1 MKLSVLYM
9 VKEGYS
15 SITVPED
22 FSERID
28 KFNYENNNLFPS
40 KQKALQRAWIDFEN
54 KYSGIEGKTV
64 EIDGK
69 KVGPGNPIYIIAEI
83 GINHNGNMDI
93 CKKLIDMAVDSGCD
107 AVKFQK
113 RTIDIIYSKEELAK
127 PRESPFGNT
136 NGDLKRGLEFGEK
149 EYRQIDKYCKE
160 KNITWFASPWDIPS
174 VDFLEKF
181 DIPCYKIASASLTD
195 KGLLEKIKTTNK
207 PTILSTGMS
216 DTDQIRRAVKILG
229 EDNLILLSCVSSY
242 PTTNLADQNLKVIE
256 TLKKEYSCPV
266 GYSGHEADTFP
277 TLMAMALGA
286 NVVERH
292 ITLGR
297 TMYGSD
303 QAASLERKGLEM
315 ICNRAK
321 DIPLLLGD
329 GIKKIT
335 DSEIPISAKLRK
347 VDTI

>member
-1 MKLSVLYM
+1 MA
-9 VKEGYS
+9 KEGYS
-15 SITVPED
+15 SITVPDE

-28 KFNYENNNLFPS
+28 RFNSNQGNLFPS
-40 KQKALQRAWIDFEN
+40 KQKALQRAWVDFEN
-54 KYSGIEGKTV
+54 KYSRDGEKTV

-69 KVGPGNPIYIIAEI
+69 IIGPGHPIYVIAEV
-83 GINHNGNMDI
+83 GINHNGDIDI

-113 RTIDIIYSKEELAK
+113 RTVDIIYTKEELAK
-127 PRESPFGNT
+127 SRDSPFGNT
-136 NGDLKRGLEFGEK
+136 NGDLKRGLEFGDK
-149 EYRQIDKYCKE
+149 EYRQIDNYCKE

-181 DIPCYKIASASLTD
+181 DVSCYKIASASLTD
-195 KGLLEKIKTTNK
+195 KGLLERIKATNK
-207 PTILSTGMS
+207 PIILSTGMS
-216 DTDQIRRAVKILG
+216 DAEQVRKAVDILG
-229 EDNLILLSCVSSY
+229 EDNLVLLSCVSAY
-242 PTTNLADQNLKVIE
+242 PTLNLADQNLKVIE
-256 TLKKEYSCPV
+256 TLKKSYSCPV
-266 GYSGHEADTFP
+266 GYSGHEPDTFP

-286 NVVERH
+286 NVIERH

-303 QAASLERKGLEM
+303 QASSLEKKGLEV

-321 DIPLLLGD
+321 EIPRILGD
-329 GIKKIT
+329 GKKTVT
-335 DSEIPISAKLRK
+335 DSEVPISAKLRR